1 MELTTVWFL
10 VIAGLWIGYF
20 VLEGFD
26 FGVGIL
32 LRVLG
37 RDEPERRAVITTIGP
52 VWDGNEVWLIVAGAM
67 TFAAFP
73 EWYATLFSAFYLP
86 LFAILVSLI
95 LRGVALEYRGKR
107 DDLLWRSRMDTIIT
121 ISSLLLPLL
130 WGIAFAN
137 LVRGLPLDAS
147 HEFVG
152 NLGTVLNPFALLGG
166 VAFTALFLTH
176 GAIFLALRTTDD
188 LRDRANRLASMA
200 GLAAAVLVV
209 GFLAWA
215 QAIRGNLAST
225 IIAALA
231 ATALLAGLAANRPT
245 RLRTLADV
253 DRPERSRSLAQQ
265 AGQPSEAKAPG
276 GAGSPTAP
284 ATAYTAPSSGPAA
297 ATSAAANAGTSSS
310 TGHPAQPSRREGWA
324 FVGTALAVA
333 LGVASVFVAMF
344 PEVLPSSLDPAWSL
358 TVTNASSTPYTLKVL

>member
-1 MELTTVWFL
+1 MELTTLWFL

-86 LFAILVSLI
+86 LFFILVALI

-107 DDLLWRSRMDTIIT
+107 DDLVWRSRMDTIIAV
-121 ISSLLLPLL
+121 SSLVLPLL

-152 NLGTVLNPFALLGG
+152 NLGTLLNPFALLGG
-166 VAFTALFLTH
+166 VAFTALFVAH
-176 GAIFLALRTTDD
+176 GAIFLSLKTTGD
-188 LRDRANRLASMA
+188 LRERANRFAA
-200 GLAAAVLVV
+200 ATGLAAAVLVV

-215 QAIRGNLAST
+215 HLQYGTGASVVV
-225 IIAALA
+225 AALA
-231 ATALLAGLAANRPT
+231 AAALVAGLVANR
-245 RLRTLADV
+245 LA
-253 DRPERSRSLAQQ
+253 
-265 AGQPSEAKAPG
+265 
-276 GAGSPTAP
+276 
-284 ATAYTAPSSGPAA
+284 
-297 ATSAAANAGTSSS
+297 
-310 TGHPAQPSRREGWA
+310 REGWA
-324 FVGTALAVA
+324 FLGTAVAVA
-333 LGVASVFVAMF
+333 LGVVSLFVALF
-344 PEVLPSSLDPAWSL
+344 PNVMPSTLDPAWSL
-358 TVTNASSTPYTLKVL
+358 TVTNASSTPYTLKVLTVIAAIFLPLVMLYQGWTYWVFKKRVTVEPVVVS

>member
-73 EWYATLFSAFYLP
+73 EWYATLFSGFYLP
-86 LFAILVSLI
+86 LFAVLVSLI

-107 DDLLWRSRMDTIIT
+107 DDLPWRSRMDTLIT
-121 ISSLLLPLL
+121 VGSLLPALL
-130 WGIAFAN
+130 WGITFAN

-152 NLGTVLNPFALLGG
+152 NLGTLLNPFALLGG
-166 VAFTALFLTH
+166 VAFTALFVAH
-176 GAIFLALRTTDD
+176 GAIFLALKTTGD
-188 LRDRANRLASMA
+188 LRRRANRLASLT
-200 GLAAAVLVV
+200 GLVAAVLVV
-209 GFLAWA
+209 AFLTWA
-215 QAIRGNLAST
+215 HATRGSLAST
-225 IIAALA
+225 IVAALA
-231 ATALLAGLAANRPT
+231 AAALLAGLAANR
-245 RLRTLADV
+245 RV
-253 DRPERSRSLAQQ
+253 
-265 AGQPSEAKAPG
+265 
-276 GAGSPTAP
+276 
-284 ATAYTAPSSGPAA
+284 
-297 ATSAAANAGTSSS
+297 
-310 TGHPAQPSRREGWA
+310 REGWA
-324 FVGTALAVA
+324 FAGTAVAVA
-333 LGVASVFVAMF
+333 LGVASLFVAMF
-344 PEVLPSSLDPAWSL
+344 PNVMLSSLDPAWSL
-358 TVTNASSTPYTLKVL
+358 TVTNAASSAYTLKILTVIAAIFTPLVMLYQGWTYWVFRQRVTVEPVTVS